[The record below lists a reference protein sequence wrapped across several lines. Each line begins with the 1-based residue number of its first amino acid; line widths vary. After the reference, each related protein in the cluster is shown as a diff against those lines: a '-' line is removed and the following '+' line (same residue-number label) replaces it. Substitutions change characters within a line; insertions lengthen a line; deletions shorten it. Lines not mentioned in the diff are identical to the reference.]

1 MAQSTGTNLHA
12 SFLLFLAAALLLAI
26 TPGPGIFY
34 VAARTLAGGRGEGV
48 ASVGG
53 NALGGMVH
61 VLAGALGV
69 SALVMASANAFTLLK
84 FAGALYLI
92 WLGIKT
98 FRDARVAAPL
108 EETATGVRKAFID
121 GIAVEAFNP
130 KTAAFFLAFIPQ
142 FIDPAH
148 GIAAQFVLLGTLS
161 VLLNSSVDAIVV
173 LTASRAR
180 ASLSNRPHIVRR
192 LRQSSGIAMCGLG
205 IGLALA
211 KR

>member
-1 MAQSTGTNLHA
+1 M
-12 SFLLFLAAALLLAI
+12 SFLLFFAAALLLAV

-34 VAARTLAGGRGEGV
+34 VAARTLAGGRSEGF
-48 ASVGG
+48 ASVAG

-61 VLAGALGV
+61 VIAGALGV
-69 SALVMASANAFTLLK
+69 SALVMASANAFTVLK
-84 FAGALYLI
+84 FAGALYLV

-98 FRDARVAAPL
+98 FRDARNAAPL
-108 EETATGVRKAFID
+108 EESATGARKAFID

-148 GIAAQFVLLGTLS
+148 GIALQFILLGTTS
-161 VLLNSSVDAIVV
+161 VFLNSSVDALVV
-173 LTASRAR
+173 LTAARAR
-180 ASLSNRPHIVRR
+180 TGLTQRPHVIRR
-192 LRQSSGIAMCGLG
+192 LRQSSGLAMCGLG
-205 IGLALA
+205 VGLALA